1 MSNRHVFGTM
11 SRTRGVLAVAALTM
25 AVAVAACG
33 GDDSGGGGAAG
44 DGGGGKTLTIYS
56 SLPLQGAARAQAVAS
71 VNGAKLAL
79 KHAGGHVGDFSIKYE
94 SLDDSTAQAGGWE
107 PGQTAANAR
116 KAISDDSTIGYIGE
130 FNSGATAVSLPLL
143 NEAGI
148 AQVSPG
154 NTAVGITSDD
164 PGASP
169 GEPDKYYPTGK
180 RTYARVL
187 PKDTYQGAALASLA
201 KEQGCGSAYVLNDK
215 EVYGAGLARNVELS
229 AKDVGLE
236 IKGNEGIDK
245 HAPNYRSLASK
256 IKGTGAQCF
265 IYCGITANNA
275 VQIFKDMAAALP
287 DAALLGPEG
296 VGESGFFDP
305 KEGGVPAD
313 VARRVLITIPGVA
326 PEEYPPAGKEFLKA
340 YQAEYG
346 EKNPDRYAVYGYES
360 MSLLLDAIKRAG
372 ANGADRAAVADEL
385 LATKDREG
393 VFGKYS
399 IDKNGDITLTPYGAY
414 KIKNGQLVFD
424 HTVKPQT

>member
-1 MSNRHVFGTM
+1 MFNLHF
-11 SRTRGVLAVAALTM
+11 TRAISARRGLVAVAALGM
-25 AVAVAACG
+25 ALAVAACG
-33 GDDSGGGGAAG
+33 SDDEGGGAAG
-44 DGGGGKTLTIYS
+44 GDGGGQKLTIYS
-56 SLPLQGAARAQAVAS
+56 SLPLQGAARAQAVAT

-79 KHAGGHVGDFSIKYE
+79 KEAGGKVGNFTIDYV

-107 PGQTAANAR
+107 PGQTASNAR

-164 PGASP
+164 PGAEP

-180 RTYARVL
+180 RTYARIL
-187 PKDTYQGAALASLA
+187 PKDTYQGAALATLA
-201 KEQGCGSAYVLNDK
+201 KEEGCDSAYILNDK
-215 EVYGAGLARNVELS
+215 EVYGAGLASNVEL
-229 AKDVGLE
+229 AAEKVGLE
-236 IKGNEGIDK
+236 IKGNDGIDK
-245 HAPNYRSLASK
+245 NAANYRSLGAK

-275 VQIFKDMAAALP
+275 VQLFKDMAVALP
-287 DAALLGPEG
+287 DGALLGPEG
-296 VGESGFFDP
+296 VGETGFFDSS
-305 KEGGVPAD
+305 EGGLSPD
-313 VARRVLITIPGVA
+313 VASRTLITIPGVA
-326 PEEYPPAGKEFLKA
+326 PEEYPPAGREFLKA
-340 YQAEYG
+340 YEAEYG

-372 ANGADRAAVADEL
+372 ENGGDRAAVVDQL

-393 VFGKYS
+393 VFGTYS
-399 IDKNGDITLTPYGAY
+399 IDENGDITLTPYGVY
-414 KIKNGQLVFD
+414 KIKDDQLVFD
-424 HTVKPQT
+424 RTVQPQL

>member
-1 MSNRHVFGTM
+1 MS
-11 SRTRGVLAVAALTM
+11 SRDLSR
-25 AVAVAACG
+25 AVAVAALVLALGACG
-33 GDDSGGGGAAG
+33 SDDEGGGGSGG
-44 DGGGGKTLTIYS
+44 DGGQKLTIYS
-56 SLPLQGAARAQAVAS
+56 SLPLQGAARAQAVAT

-79 KHAGGHVGDFSIKYE
+79 QEAGGKVGDFTIEYQ

-107 PGQTAANAR
+107 PGQTTSNAR
-116 KAISDDSTIGYIGE
+116 KAIADDSTIAYIGE

-164 PGASP
+164 PGAGP

-180 RTYARVL
+180 RTYARIL
-187 PKDTYQGAALASLA
+187 PKDTYQGAALAALA
-201 KEQGCGSAYVLNDK
+201 KEEGCASAYILNDK
-215 EVYGAGLARNVELS
+215 EVYGAGLASNVEL
-229 AKDVGLE
+229 AAEKVDLE

-245 HAPNYRSLASK
+245 NAPNYRSLGSK
-256 IKGTGAQCF
+256 IKGTGAECF

-275 VQIFKDMAAALP
+275 VQLFKDMAVALP
-287 DAALLGPEG
+287 EGALLGPEG
-296 VGESGFFDP
+296 VGETGFFDSS
-305 KEGGVPAD
+305 EGGLPPD
-313 VARRVLITIPGVA
+313 VASRVLITIPGVA

-340 YQAEYG
+340 YEAEYG

-372 ANGADRAAVADEL
+372 ENGGDRAAVVDQL

-393 VFGKYS
+393 VFGTYS
-399 IDKNGDITLTPYGAY
+399 IDENGDITLTPYGVYA
-414 KIKNGQLVFD
+414 IKDDQLVFD
-424 HTVKPQT
+424 RSVEPQL

>member
-1 MSNRHVFGTM
+1 MRRSPILAAA
-11 SRTRGVLAVAALTM
+11 VLAAL
-25 AVAVAACG
+25 VAACG
-33 GDDSGGGGAAG
+33 SDEPSTGGGG
-44 DGGGGKTLTIYS
+44 GGGGESAAEELTIYS
-56 SLPLQGAARAQAVAS
+56 SLPLQGAARAQSEAA

-79 KHAGGHVGDFSIKYE
+79 EQAGGKAGTFPIKYV
-94 SLDDSTAQAGGWE
+94 SLDDSTAQAAGWE
-107 PGQTAANAR
+107 PNATSANAR
-116 KAISDDSTIGYIGE
+116 KAAQDDKTIGYIGE
-130 FNSGATAVSLPLL
+130 FNSGATAVSLPIL

-154 NTAVGITSDD
+154 NTAVGITSND

-169 GEPDKYYPTGK
+169 GEPDKYYPTGV

-201 KEQGCGSAYVLNDK
+201 KEKGCSSAYVLNDK
-215 EVYGAGLARNVELS
+215 EVYGAGLAKNVELS
-229 AKDVGLE
+229 AKKVGLE
-236 IKGNEGIDK
+236 IKGDEGIDK
-245 HAPNYRSLASK
+245 NAANYRSLASK
-256 IKGTGAQCF
+256 IKATGAQCF
-265 IYCGITANNA
+265 IYAGITANNA

-287 DAALLGPEG
+287 SAPLLGPEG

-305 KEGGVPAD
+305 KDGGLPAD
-313 VARRVLITIPGVA
+313 VAKRVLVTIPGVA

-340 YQAEYG
+340 YEEKFG

-372 ANGADRAAVADEL
+372 DKGNDRASVAKQL

-399 IDKNGDITLTPYGAY
+399 IDPNGDITLTPYGIYRIEDGA
-414 KIKNGQLVFD
+414 LVFD
-424 HTVKPQT
+424 HTVEAAA